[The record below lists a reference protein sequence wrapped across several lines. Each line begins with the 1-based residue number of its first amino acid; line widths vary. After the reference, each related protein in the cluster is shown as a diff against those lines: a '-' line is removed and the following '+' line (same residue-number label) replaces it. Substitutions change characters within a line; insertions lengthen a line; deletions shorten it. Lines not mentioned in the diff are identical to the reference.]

1 MRRKID
7 LREYEE
13 SPALALSVDER
24 HSLARRDIGLAI
36 APVDGTADE
45 YTLTPGSVVGAV
57 ETDGLSVRIAPKIGV
72 RQLLS
77 LACYAAGKI
86 KLQASEFDFPRHSA
100 LPDALALAF
109 GTAAHRAFSRGL
121 LHGYRTEEDALPAV
135 RGRIRFDDQ
144 IRRRFGIPLPVEVRY
159 DEFTADILLNRLVRA
174 AAHRLGRLGLRSRE
188 ARRRIAW
195 VAESLSE
202 VSVAAFPR
210 GAVPEVR
217 FDRLNEHYRSVVTLA
232 RLVLRH
238 GAFEANRGRVRA
250 SGFLMDMNQIF
261 QEFVT
266 VALRE
271 RLGVT
276 ERAFGEHSM
285 DSLDRE
291 GRVRLRPDLAWRDGA
306 RWMFVG
312 DIKYKRLAPG
322 ATNTDLYQLLAYATA
337 LDLPGGLLIYAEGE
351 PEPTIHT
358 VRHAGKRLEV
368 AALDLSGTLEGT
380 LARVGTLARRV
391 TGLRRAA

>member
-1 MRRKID
+1 MRQID
-7 LREYEE
+7 LREYQQ
-13 SPALALSVDER
+13 SSALALSVDER
-24 HSLARRDIGLAI
+24 HALGRRDFGLVI

-45 YTLTPGSVVGAV
+45 YTLTPGSNVGAV
-57 ETDGLSVRIAPKIGV
+57 EIGGLSVRIAPKIGV

-77 LACYAAGKI
+77 LACYATGKV
-86 KLQASEFDFPRHSA
+86 KLQPSEFDFPDRSA

-109 GTAAHRAFSRGL
+109 GAAAGRALSRGL
-121 LHGYRTEEDALPAV
+121 LHGYRTEEDALLAV

-159 DEFTADILLNRLVRA
+159 DEFTVDILLNRLVKA
-174 AAHRLGRLGLRSRE
+174 AAHQLGRLELRSRE
-188 ARRRIAW
+188 ARRRIAR

-202 VSVAAFPR
+202 VSPEAFPR

-217 FDRLNEHYRSVVTLA
+217 FDRLNEHYRGVVTLA
-232 RLVLRH
+232 RLVLRQS
-238 GAFEANRGRVRA
+238 AFEADRGNVRA
-250 SGFLMDMNQIF
+250 SGFLMNMNQVF

-276 ERAFGEHSM
+276 ARAFGEHSI
-285 DSLDRE
+285 DSLDQE
-291 GRVRLRPDLAWRDGA
+291 GRVALQPDLVWRDGA

-312 DIKYKRLAPG
+312 DVKYKRLDPG
-322 ATNTDLYQLLAYATA
+322 APNADLYQLLAYATA

-351 PEPTIHT
+351 QEAVTHT

-380 LARVGTLARRV
+380 LARVGTLAQRV
-391 TGLRRAA
+391 TGLRRAV